1 MFTQN
6 GAWDIT
12 LQKNKLGLNIIL
24 GVTYVLIVIAVL
36 AIITLSVSTY
46 LGNYFLTV
54 RRQEQQKILENC
66 AVQLIPYIED
76 MNPDD
81 INEIIT
87 SYAIDANGRIMFLSK
102 DGVVQADTFCL
113 LNGTTPFAD
122 EIETVLSGKKDSA
135 TGYHKLKLAESA
147 ITKDNPYMAGATGSY
162 WAGYYVQSLVSSGE
176 SVGVLLLVSPIQDV
190 VQRIAQ
196 VLRGLLIFNG
206 IFIVAVAG
214 ITVYLSNMLTLSIR
228 KFNRAIAKM
237 SGGDFSVRVD
247 ENEIAEF
254 GELAKAFNMMSER
267 LENLDSSRNQFVS
280 DASHELKTPLASMK
294 ILSESLID
302 QPDAPVELYREFMG
316 DINNEIDRLTLVIN
330 DLLTLVKTDK
340 GMETPMYTDVE
351 LDAII
356 RKIVST
362 VAPIARKKHI
372 TVEYQYCNVTIQ
384 ADELRM
390 QQLFTNLID
399 NAIKYSPENTTITV
413 KLDQSLNNVV
423 VSVSDQGI
431 GISKEHLPHL
441 FERFYRVDKAR
452 SRQAGGTGLGLSIVK
467 QIIDQHGGEINVKS
481 EQDKGTT
488 FVVTLPI
495 TQKESV
501 K

>member
-1 MFTQN
+1 MR
-6 GAWDIT
+6 
-12 LQKNKLGLNIIL
+12 KNKLGLNIIL

-46 LGNYFLTV
+46 LGNYFLSV
-54 RRQEQQKILENC
+54 RRQEQQKILEKC
-66 AVQLIPYIED
+66 AAEIIPYTED

-81 INEIIT
+81 IGKIIT
-87 SYAIDANGRIMFLSK
+87 ASAIDANGRIMFLNK
-102 DGVVQADTFCL
+102 EGIVMADSFCL
-113 LNGTTPFAD
+113 LNGTKPYAE
-122 EIETVLSGKKDSA
+122 EIESVLSGKKDSA
-135 TGYHKLKLAESA
+135 VGYHKLKLSESSV
-147 ITKDNPYMAGATGSY
+147 TKDNAYMSGASGSY

-176 SVGVLLLVSPIQDV
+176 SIGGLLLVSPVQDV
-190 VQRIAQ
+190 IQRISQ

-214 ITVYLSNMLTLSIR
+214 ITVYLSNILTLSIR

-237 SGGDFSVRVD
+237 SGGDFSVRVS

-267 LENLDSSRNQFVS
+267 LENLDASRNQFVS

-340 GMETPMYTDVE
+340 GMETLMLSDVE
-351 LDAII
+351 LGKII
-356 RKIVST
+356 RKIVAT

-372 TVEYQYCNVTIQ
+372 TVEYQYRDVTLR

-413 KLDQSLNNVV
+413 KLDQTLGNAV

-431 GISKEHLPHL
+431 GIAKEHLPHL

-467 QIIDQHGGEINVKS
+467 QIVEQHGGDIQVKS
-481 EQDKGTT
+481 EQGKGTT
-488 FVVTLPI
+488 FVVSLPLNNAD
-495 TQKESV
+495 
-501 K
+501 